1 MEDNRAGQDRS
12 CGGSVN
18 LRQYQPCEHR
28 RQSGL
33 MNVHYGD
40 EPCPICQA
48 EEARRP
54 IYKALGFVLLVAA
67 LALTVWW
74 LS

>member
-1 MEDNRAGQDRS
+1 MSAR
-12 CGGSVN
+12 
-18 LRQYQPCEHR
+18 LYQSCEHR
-28 RQSGL
+28 RPSGL
-33 MNVHYGD
+33 VNVDYGD
-40 EPCPICQA
+40 EPCPMCQA